1 MTWCGL
7 WCIVYKYSNV
17 QTTYKPSIIKAQGA
31 TTNMALT
38 AKEDK
43 KIISV
48 LGSTG
53 DFRMTVPEGTE
64 GAKKREYE
72 TSDGKTG
79 SKYELAF
86 KSIGGKITDVSFFE
100 GDYGKN
106 VMVTFDFEDDS
117 DHVTASFGC
126 NTPFGED
133 VMKKLPNIN
142 LNDWVVF
149 SPYAFTDDRGKDRKG
164 VSITQGDVKIQN
176 FFTEVKT
183 DKNGKNTYK
192 NLHGYPEPTG
202 NEEDADDWKIFFTL
216 CRKFLVKYT
225 EENILPQFGK
235 TAKPDVSEEEGF

>member
-1 MTWCGL
+1 M
-7 WCIVYKYSNV
+7 
-17 QTTYKPSIIKAQGA
+17 
-31 TTNMALT
+31 
-38 AKEDK
+38 KEDK
-43 KIISV
+43 KIINV

-79 SKYELAF
+79 SKWELAF
-86 KSIGGKITDVSFFE
+86 KSIGGKIVDVSFYE

-106 VMVTFDFEDDS
+106 IMVTFDFEDES
-117 DHVTASFGC
+117 EHVTASFGC

-142 LNDWVVF
+142 LNEWVVF
-149 SPYAFTDDRGKDRKG
+149 TPFSFTDDKGKDRKG
-164 VSITQGDVKIQN
+164 VSITQGDTKIQN

-183 DKNGKNTYK
+183 DKSGKNTYK

-202 NEEDADDWKIFFTL
+202 EESDADDWKIYFLTV
-216 CRKFLVKYT
+216 RKFLVKYV
-225 EENILPQFGK
+225 EDNILPQFGK
-235 TAKPDVSEEEGF
+235 TAKSSEAAGDDF